1 MAGGGTSWYPPSF
14 SPRTELFYLTTSEN
28 TASRMKPVDKEPDLK
43 VGQTRIGGSFT
54 PVNRAPNPGVGGGI
68 RGVVFTNGTETNGT
82 GTVTAIDPRT
92 GTTKWRFHMTNVSN
106 SGLLT
111 TATDLL
117 FSGSREGHFF
127 ALDAR
132 DGTELWRMNLGGHV
146 NAAPMTYEVDGKQF
160 VAVSSGQALFV
171 FGLKN

>member
-1 MAGGGTSWYPPSF
+1 
-14 SPRTELFYLTTSEN
+14 
-28 TASRMKPVDKEPDLK
+28 
-43 VGQTRIGGSFT
+43 
-54 PVNRAPNPGVGGGI
+54 
-68 RGVVFTNGTETNGT
+68 
-82 GTVTAIDPRT
+82 
-92 GTTKWRFHMTNVSN
+92 MTNVSN

-127 ALDAR
+127 ALNDR
-132 DGTELWRMNLGGHV
+132 DGTEVWRTNLGGHV